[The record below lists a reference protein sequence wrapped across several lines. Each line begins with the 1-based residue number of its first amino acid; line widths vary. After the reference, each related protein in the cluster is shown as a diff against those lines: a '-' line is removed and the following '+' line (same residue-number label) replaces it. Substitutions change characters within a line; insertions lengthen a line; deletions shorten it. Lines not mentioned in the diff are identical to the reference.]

1 MYEVEPIYYMVQLVE
16 VSERDLIVVVS
27 IIIVKMV
34 DQDYNILAMQVVDEH
49 DVALGAVILDIY
61 YWIDVEVL
69 PFIAED

>member
-61 YWIDVEVL
+61 Y
-69 PFIAED
+69 